1 MVRGARM
8 NQFSALVHGPWTRM
22 GQMAQVR
29 GHEHSECDAIP
40 GSLETEILLRAMLYL
55 IGNNI
60 IKRLITE

>member
-1 MVRGARM
+1 
-8 NQFSALVHGPWTRM
+8 
-22 GQMAQVR
+22 MAQAQGR
-29 GHEHSECDAIP
+29 EHSECDAIK

>member
-1 MVRGARM
+1 
-8 NQFSALVHGPWTRM
+8 
-22 GQMAQVR
+22 MAQAR
-29 GHEHSECDAIP
+29 GREHSECDAIK